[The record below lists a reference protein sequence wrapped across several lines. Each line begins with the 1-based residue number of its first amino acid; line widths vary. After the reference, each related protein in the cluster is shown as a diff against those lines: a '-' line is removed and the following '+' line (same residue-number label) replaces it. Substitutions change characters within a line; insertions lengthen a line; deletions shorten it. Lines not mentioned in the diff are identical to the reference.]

1 MGKSIT
7 RQEAQEQQDVKQQEA
22 YNAYYVQK
30 AMNLLRKIQVES
42 EVHDQWGNGE
52 ATQVHH
58 IFPKSQFPQLAHYLE
73 NLIKLT
79 ATQHFTKAHPDNKTQ
94 EINRDYQLTCLL
106 AKANTIESSLN
117 AVGDKYYRKESFI
130 FVINTGLDVHLSATL
145 SFLEIKSMLVQL
157 YNAA

>member
-1 MGKSIT
+1 
-7 RQEAQEQQDVKQQEA
+7 
-22 YNAYYVQK
+22 
-30 AMNLLRKIQVES
+30 MNLLRKIQIES

-58 IFPKSQFPQLAHYLE
+58 IFPKSKFPQLAHYLE

-106 AKANTIESSLN
+106 AKADTVEDSLN
-117 AVGDKYYRKESFI
+117 VIGDKYYRKESFI
-130 FVINTGLDVHLSATL
+130 FVINTGLDQNISLGT
-145 SFLEIKSMLVQL
+145 SFAVLKKELIKI
-157 YNAA
+157 YNYV

>member
-1 MGKSIT
+1 
-7 RQEAQEQQDVKQQEA
+7 
-22 YNAYYVQK
+22 
-30 AMNLLRKIQVES
+30 MNLLRKIQVES
-42 EVHDQWGNGE
+42 EVYDQWGNGE